1 VLVADDQID
10 VVTALRLLLR
20 RAGFEADAAASVQE
34 VRERLSGAEYDLL
47 LMDLN
52 YARDTTSG
60 REGLEL
66 LAEVHA
72 GDSLLP
78 VVVMTGWG
86 SIETAVEAMRRGAR
100 TFVHK
105 PWDNA
110 TLVATLRREV
120 DDGRVARC
128 LHREASREH
137 EDAQAIQRALLP
149 ADLPVAPG
157 VEIGARWQPASSFGG
172 DCYDLVP
179 LGGSRLAISIAD
191 VCGKGLPAALLM
203 AHLQASSRAAV
214 VADPSPGRVAARVN
228 RELMANARLCR
239 LVTAFWAVYDT
250 PVGRLRY
257 TNAGHNPPL
266 LVRADGAVSR
276 LAVGGMV
283 LGACEGS
290 AYDEAEITLGRGDRL
305 LLYTDGITEA
315 DGDGDELYGD
325 QRLEQAVGR
334 FRQLSAGRMVDRLFE
349 DAAAF
354 TGGRF
359 RDDATMLA
367 VAIA

>member
-1 VLVADDQID
+1 
-10 VVTALRLLLR
+10 
-20 RAGFEADAAASVQE
+20 
-34 VRERLSGAEYDLL
+34 
-47 LMDLN
+47 
-52 YARDTTSG
+52 
-60 REGLEL
+60 
-66 LAEVHA
+66 
-72 GDSLLP
+72 
-78 VVVMTGWG
+78 
-86 SIETAVEAMRRGAR
+86 
-100 TFVHK
+100 
-105 PWDNA
+105 
-110 TLVATLRREV
+110 
-120 DDGRVARC
+120 VARC